1 MCCFHFLLRK
11 KESVKQLQD
20 ISNSD
25 PIAYRHGV
33 DLPFDLLIPC
43 QGSFQAFLGVELGVP
58 ALVDV
63 STNTRHTVSLGKHD
77 YESIIRINYIW

>member
-1 MCCFHFLLRK
+1 M
-11 KESVKQLQD
+11 KQSPGQNR
-20 ISNSD
+20 STSD

-33 DLPFDLLIPC
+33 DLPFDLLIPG

-63 STNTRHTVSLGKHD
+63 STTQDMLSVLG
-77 YESIIRINYIW
+77 SMITNQ